1 MDIWRA
7 GIEYHGQTVWN
18 IDPITR
24 GLKRGKG
31 QPNRN
36 HDVQGIRVWNID
48 PITRGLKL
56 ATFMEA
62 RTKLERVTRKFGIL
76 TRLLGD

>member
-1 MDIWRA
+1 MAQHQLNVSRLV
-7 GIEYHGQTVWN
+7 VWN

-24 GLKRGKG
+24 GLKRMSWSYRVAI
-31 QPNRN
+31 PS
-36 HDVQGIRVWNID
+36 IYFVWNID

-56 ATFMEA
+56 SKPIESE
-62 RTKLERVTRKFGIL
+62 LELVIGLFGIL